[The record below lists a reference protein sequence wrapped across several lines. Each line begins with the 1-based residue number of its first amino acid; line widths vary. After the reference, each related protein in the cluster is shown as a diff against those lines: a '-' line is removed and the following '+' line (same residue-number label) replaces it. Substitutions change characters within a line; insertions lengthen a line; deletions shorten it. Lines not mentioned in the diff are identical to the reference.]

1 MVEEASI
8 QGIGLISTRCWNMLQ
23 KKHGSI
29 HARVDGICHYE
40 SISSSATCRE
50 TGLSWLLISVPRDTS
65 VQYLWGW
72 KIASLLSTKPI
83 KAIQIKPPPIV
94 VVPYL
99 KKLSWWLYNKDCTTF
114 YKSPPTFL
122 KDSAE
127 RLLQMDPLWSFKL
140 LLRDSKSAQITF
152 CLPRTQEISF

>member
-1 MVEEASI
+1 MLDAGKNLIRHMVEEASI

-40 SISSSATCRE
+40 SISPSATCRE

-99 KKLSWWLYNKDCTTF
+99 KK
-114 YKSPPTFL
+114 TFL
-122 KDSAE
+122 VTLQQ
-127 RLLQMDPLWSFKL
+127 RLYYLLQVPSYIFKRL
-140 LLRDSKSAQITF
+140 SRETFTNGSTLKLSVIITWF
-152 CLPRTQEISF
+152 

>member
-1 MVEEASI
+1 MLDAGKNLIRHMVEEASI
-8 QGIGLISTRCWNMLQ
+8 QGGIGLISTRCWNMLLT
-23 KKHGSI
+23 KHGGHPCQSRRYLPLWK
-29 HARVDGICHYE
+29 HLL
-40 SISSSATCRE
+40 SSATCRE

-99 KKLSWWLYNKDCTTF
+99 KK
-114 YKSPPTFL
+114 TFL
-122 KDSAE
+122 VTLQQ
-127 RLLQMDPLWSFKL
+127 RLYYLLQVPSYIFKRL
-140 LLRDSKSAQITF
+140 SRETFTNGSTLKLSVIITWF
-152 CLPRTQEISF
+152 